1 MTNDLSLRLPTR
13 RTRATTTMTTTRL
26 MTTLLALVSAA
37 LIPCAADAPAQ
48 RRTTRGRAA
57 AARTTAA
64 TPAPSSQKV
73 INVQTEPRAAVWM
86 DNLRRGTTDE
96 AGRLTIKNVPAGRR
110 TLRVRARGFRER
122 TLTLTPAQRGDL
134 EVKLAPTTD
143 EAELLFQQAE
153 DAREGTF
160 KNPDGSRPDA
170 AELYRGA
177 LKLRPRFPEA
187 RVGLARV
194 LLAEDRF
201 DDALEEIAAARRLRP
216 VYPEASAVEGRV
228 LRELAEYDES
238 VAAYRRAIREGRGFQ
253 PEAHTGLAIVL
264 EDQGDYAGA
273 VESFRKAI
281 AQLSDTEPV
290 LYQMI
295 GAAYEKLERWKDAVA
310 AYEKYL
316 ELAPE
321 GRLAPAIN
329 SIIEQLRQQAAEQQD
344 STPE

>member
-1 MTNDLSLRLPTR
+1 MTKHLSLRLPARHTP
-13 RTRATTTMTTTRL
+13 ATMTTMRM
-26 MTTLLALVSAA
+26 MTTLLMLVSVAFIIGA
-37 LIPCAADAPAQ
+37 TDAHAQ
-48 RRTTRGRAA
+48 RRTTRGRAP
-57 AARTTAA
+57 ARTSAA
-64 TPAPSSQKV
+64 TPAASSQKV
-73 INVQTEPRAAVWM
+73 INVQTAPRAAVWM

-134 EVKLAPTTD
+134 EVKLTPTTD

-153 DAREGTF
+153 DAREGIL

-170 AELYRGA
+170 AELYRRA
-177 LKLRPRFPEA
+177 IKLRSRFPEA
-187 RVGLARV
+187 HLGLARV
-194 LLAEDRF
+194 LLSEDRF
-201 DDALEEIAAARRLRP
+201 DDALEAIAAARRLRP
-216 VYPEASAVEGRV
+216 SYAEASAVEGRV
-228 LRELAEYDES
+228 LRELAEYDEAI
-238 VAAYRRAIREGRGFQ
+238 AAYRRAIREGRGFQ

-273 VESFRKAI
+273 VESLRKAV
-281 AQLSDTEPV
+281 AQLSDTEPA
-290 LYQMI
+290 LYQML
-295 GAAYEKLERWKDAVA
+295 GAAYEKLERWKEAVA

>member
-1 MTNDLSLRLPTR
+1 M
-13 RTRATTTMTTTRL
+13 TTMTA
-26 MTTLLALVSAA
+26 TLTLVMLFSAA
-37 LIPCAADAPAQ
+37 LIFSAPEASAQ
-48 RRTTRGRAA
+48 RRATRGRN
-57 AARTTAA
+57 AARPAATTRTKATTRSNA
-64 TPAPSSQKV
+64 TPAASSSKV

-86 DNLRRGTTDE
+86 DDLRRGTTDD
-96 AGRLTIKNVPAGRR
+96 AGRLVIKNVPAGRR
-110 TLRVRARGFRER
+110 SLRVRARGFRER
-122 TLTLTPAQRGDL
+122 TLALTAAQRGDL

-153 DAREGTF
+153 DAREGTL

-170 AELYRGA
+170 ADLYRRA

-187 RVGLARV
+187 HVGLARV
-194 LLAEDRF
+194 LLSEDRF
-201 DDALEEIAAARRLRP
+201 DDALDEIAAARRLRP

-228 LRELAEYDES
+228 LRELAEYDEAI
-238 VAAYRRAIREGRGFQ
+238 AAYRRAVREGRGVQ
-253 PEAHTGLAIVL
+253 PEAHTGMAIVL
-264 EDQGDYAGA
+264 EDRGDYAGA

-281 AQLSDTEPV
+281 AQLSDTEPA

-316 ELAPE
+316 ELAPD

-329 SIIEQLRQQAAEQQD
+329 SIIEQLRQQAAEQES
-344 STPE
+344 STPERD